1 MVWDLDFEVR
11 RFESELDIFRC
22 GSRSVG
28 VAVPLLERDT
38 EESAAGRELRDARE
52 CGCRLARGVA
62 GTTVCVEVVE
72 RDEEDEEEGV
82 GE

>member
-1 MVWDLDFEVR
+1 MR
-11 RFESELDIFRC
+11 RFESERGTFR
-22 GSRSVG
+22 GDVWSVG

-62 GTTVCVEVVE
+62 GTIVCVEVVE